1 MAKEYIEPGRT
12 IISRSS
18 GIVHQLFRVFSRL
31 LMLLIFAL
39 LATVV
44 VEIIGV
50 IFFWPEKGAEKS
62 RLMMEQEVIYLGR
75 FAEKNPFLSGA
86 DDQVYRQLA
95 DFDHW
100 IIEFGLGWLAY
111 RIQSIGM
118 YIEITLNM
126 INVFVLR
133 VFVMLFSFPIYVFF
147 GVIGLTRGL
156 VKRELRKWGGGRES
170 SGQFHLW
177 MNMVPLGFMS
187 SWFFYLSW
195 PFTINPN
202 YIVMPFAMF
211 FGWMIMLTSYRIKKH
226 L

>member
-1 MAKEYIEPGRT
+1 MAKEYLESGRT

-18 GIVHQLFRVFSRL
+18 GMVHQLFRSISRIF
-31 LMLLIFAL
+31 MLLGFAL
-39 LATVV
+39 LTTIVI
-44 VEIIGV
+44 EITGAV
-50 IFFWPEKGAEKS
+50 LFWPDQGAEKS
-62 RLMMEQEVIYLGR
+62 RQMMAQEVIYLGR

-86 DDQVYRQLA
+86 DEQVFRGLA
-95 DFDHW
+95 ELDRW
-100 IIEFGLGWLAY
+100 LLQSGLGWLAIT
-111 RIQSIGM
+111 IQSISV
-118 YIEITLNM
+118 YIEITVNM
-126 INVFVLR
+126 VNVFVLR
-133 VFVMLFSFPIYVFF
+133 VFVMLFSFPVYVFF

-177 MNMVPLGFMS
+177 MNLVPLGFMS
-187 SWFFYLSW
+187 SWFLYLSW

>member
-1 MAKEYIEPGRT
+1 MTKEYIEQGRT

-31 LMLLIFAL
+31 ILLLGFAL
-39 LATVV
+39 LASIII
-44 VEIIGV
+44 EIIGV
-50 IFFWPEKGAEKS
+50 IYFWPEQGAQKS
-62 RLMMEQEVIYLGR
+62 HLMMQQEVIYLGR

-86 DDQVYRQLA
+86 DEQVFRWLA
-95 DFDHW
+95 DLDQW
-100 IIEFGLGWLAY
+100 LVGIGLGWLAAT
-111 RIQSIGM
+111 IQSISL
-118 YIEITLNM
+118 YVEITLNM
-126 INVFVLR
+126 VNVFVLR

-147 GVIGLTRGL
+147 GIIGLTRGL

-195 PFTINPN
+195 PYTINPN
-202 YIVMPFAMF
+202 FIVMPFAMF